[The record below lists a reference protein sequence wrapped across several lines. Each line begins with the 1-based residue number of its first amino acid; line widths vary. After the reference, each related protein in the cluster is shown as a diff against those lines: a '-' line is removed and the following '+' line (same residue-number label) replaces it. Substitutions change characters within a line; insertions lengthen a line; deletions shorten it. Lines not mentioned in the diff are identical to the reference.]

1 MKKKILRLILI
12 LVLIA
17 AGAFAAMKILNLNA
31 PAAQD
36 MHGEEAPAED
46 AVSGSHGGRL
56 LTNGD
61 LGIEVTIYEPDVPPQ
76 SRVYPFMNG
85 EPLDPDKVD
94 LVLELDR
101 FGDRVDTIHY
111 KKEGDYLIGDKI
123 VEEPHSF
130 DVKVKA
136 TVNGKTSE
144 WTYPSYEGRV
154 TMEAAAIKSSEIEI
168 EEVGPATL
176 RSMVE
181 MHGKIVAN
189 PDKVAH
195 VSPRFPGI
203 VLEARKKLGDSVK
216 KGEVVAVVESNDSL
230 RPYEIKSQIDG
241 RVIRRD
247 AVLGESVSQ
256 ETTLYIIA
264 DLSSVQVE
272 LAVPRGD
279 FSKLHEDQTVVI
291 HGADGQSAEA
301 KISYLSPIGAQD
313 TQTGVARAELPNPE
327 MNWQPGL
334 FVTAEAV
341 VASRE
346 VPIAVKDSALQTF
359 RDWDVV
365 FMNDGNTF
373 EIAIVE
379 LGQRDGE
386 WVEVLSGPLKPGT
399 KYVTQNSFVVK
410 ADVLK
415 SGASHDH

>member
-1 MKKKILRLILI
+1 MKFLRIILI
-12 LVLIA
+12 VVLVA

-31 PAAQD
+31 PASQE
-36 MHGEEAPAED
+36 MHGEGAPAED
-46 AVSGSHGGRL
+46 AVSGPHGGRL
-56 LTNGD
+56 LIDGD
-61 LGIEVTIYEPDVPPQ
+61 LGIEVTIYEPDIPPQ

-101 FGDRVDTIHY
+101 FGDRVDTIRY
-111 KKEGDYLIGDKI
+111 SKEGDYLIGDRI

-130 DVKVKA
+130 DVKVTA

-154 TMEAAAIKSSEIEI
+154 VMESAAITSSEIEI

-203 VLEARKKLGDSVK
+203 VLEARKTLGDTVE

-230 RPYEIKSQIDG
+230 RPYEIKSQIGG
-241 RVIRRD
+241 RVIQRD

-256 ETTLYIIA
+256 ETTLYVIA

-272 LAVPRGD
+272 LAAPGED
-279 FSKLHEDQTVVI
+279 FAKLREDQTVVI
-291 HGADGQSAEA
+291 HAADGQSADA
-301 KISYLSPIGAQD
+301 KISYLSPIGTQD
-313 TQTGVARAELPNPE
+313 TQTGVARAELPNPD
-327 MNWQPGL
+327 MTWQPGL

-365 FMNDGNTF
+365 FMNDGNSF

-399 KYVTQNSFVVK
+399 KYATQNSFVVK

-415 SGASHDH
+415 DGASHDH